1 MRLGAVTFILAA
13 ALSGLPAAAQP
24 AAGTQSLRVDLD
36 RDGRAEL
43 VTVDTVDSE
52 VTLVIS
58 PPGRAAV
65 RVAQF
70 AWSLE
75 PPSLDVAP
83 NGSLRLVTSHLSI
96 GRNPH
101 EQTLT
106 IAWRAGAYRVVGLNY
121 GTWDRVDTSWGGTC
135 DINLLTGRGTVQ
147 TSGRTIRQVR
157 VRAGAPTVQQWNL
170 RRDLPAPCRF

>member
-1 MRLGAVTFILAA
+1 VRIASVMSMLAA
-13 ALSGLPAAAQP
+13 ALSGLSAAVQP
-24 AAGTQSLRVDLD
+24 AAGPQSLRVDLD

-43 VTVDTVDSE
+43 VAVDAVDSE

-65 RVAQF
+65 RVPQF

-75 PPSLDVAP
+75 PPSLEVAA
-83 NGSLRLVTSHLSI
+83 NGSLRLMTSHVGI

-106 IAWRAGAYRVVGLNY
+106 IAWRAGAYRVVGLTY
-121 GTWDRVDTSWGGTC
+121 GTWDRVDPSGGGSC
-135 DINLLTGRGTVQ
+135 DINLLTGRGTAQ
-147 TSGRTIRQVR
+147 TAGGAVRQVR
-157 VRAGAPTVQQWNL
+157 VRAAAPPVQQWNL
-170 RRDLPAPCRF
+170 MRDLPAPCRF